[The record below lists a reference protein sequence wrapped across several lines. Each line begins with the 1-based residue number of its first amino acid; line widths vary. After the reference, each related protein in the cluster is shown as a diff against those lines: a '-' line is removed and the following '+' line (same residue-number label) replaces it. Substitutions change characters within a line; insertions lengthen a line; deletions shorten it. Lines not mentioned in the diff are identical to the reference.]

1 MKSRSQPKKEK
12 AVKLY
17 KDKES
22 ELTALLDPLG
32 KNELEI
38 VKSFA
43 EFSDIIE
50 KISDK
55 PDFNVHFKENG
66 ISDIKIQKIG
76 DLNLKDLSIWADTAL
91 ASLSG
96 AAAGVAGGFATSGA
110 ITALVAAFGTASTGT
125 AISTLSGATLTN
137 AILACLGGGSLVI
150 GGGGMALGSLAL
162 GLTTGGI
169 GLLMEEAS

>member
-55 PDFNVHFKENG
+55 PDFNVHFKEMEY
-66 ISDIKIQKIG
+66 
-76 DLNLKDLSIWADTAL
+76 LTLK
-91 ASLSG
+91 
-96 AAAGVAGGFATSGA
+96 FKK
-110 ITALVAAFGTASTGT
+110 
-125 AISTLSGATLTN
+125 
-137 AILACLGGGSLVI
+137 
-150 GGGGMALGSLAL
+150 
-162 GLTTGGI
+162 
-169 GLLMEEAS
+169 

>member
-1 MKSRSQPKKEK
+1 MEANEIKESAQKRKEK

-96 AAAGVAGGFATSGA
+96 AAAGVAGGFAASGGNNSSSCS
-110 ITALVAAFGTASTGT
+110 IWHGIYRDSNFDIKWSRINKRNFSMFGWR
-125 AISTLSGATLTN
+125 
-137 AILACLGGGSLVI
+137 
-150 GGGGMALGSLAL
+150 
-162 GLTTGGI
+162 
-169 GLLMEEAS
+169 

>member
-1 MKSRSQPKKEK
+1 MPLPLIIGAIAGAAATLGAGAGIYGASKIMEANEIKESAQKRKEK

-50 KISDK
+50 KFQISPILMYILRK
-55 PDFNVHFKENG
+55 MEYLTLKFKNWRSKSERF
-66 ISDIKIQKIG
+66 I
-76 DLNLKDLSIWADTAL
+76 NLGRHCFS
-91 ASLSG
+91 
-96 AAAGVAGGFATSGA
+96 
-110 ITALVAAFGTASTGT
+110 
-125 AISTLSGATLTN
+125 
-137 AILACLGGGSLVI
+137 
-150 GGGGMALGSLAL
+150 
-162 GLTTGGI
+162 
-169 GLLMEEAS
+169 

>member
-1 MKSRSQPKKEK
+1 MPLPLIIGAIAGAAATLGAGAGIYGASKIMEANEIKESAQKRKEK
-12 AVKLY
+12 DVKLY

-55 PDFNVHFKENG
+55 PDFNVHFKEMEY
-66 ISDIKIQKIG
+66 
-76 DLNLKDLSIWADTAL
+76 LTLK
-91 ASLSG
+91 
-96 AAAGVAGGFATSGA
+96 FKK
-110 ITALVAAFGTASTGT
+110 
-125 AISTLSGATLTN
+125 
-137 AILACLGGGSLVI
+137 
-150 GGGGMALGSLAL
+150 
-162 GLTTGGI
+162 
-169 GLLMEEAS
+169 

>member
-50 KISDK
+50 KN
-55 PDFNVHFKENG
+55 FR
-66 ISDIKIQKIG
+66 
-76 DLNLKDLSIWADTAL
+76 
-91 ASLSG
+91 
-96 AAAGVAGGFATSGA
+96 
-110 ITALVAAFGTASTGT
+110 
-125 AISTLSGATLTN
+125 
-137 AILACLGGGSLVI
+137 
-150 GGGGMALGSLAL
+150 
-162 GLTTGGI
+162 
-169 GLLMEEAS
+169 

>member
-1 MKSRSQPKKEK
+1 MEANEIKESAQKEK

-50 KISDK
+50 KFQISPILMYILRK
-55 PDFNVHFKENG
+55 MEYLTLKFKNRRSKSERF
-66 ISDIKIQKIG
+66 I
-76 DLNLKDLSIWADTAL
+76 NLGRHCFS
-91 ASLSG
+91 
-96 AAAGVAGGFATSGA
+96 
-110 ITALVAAFGTASTGT
+110 
-125 AISTLSGATLTN
+125 
-137 AILACLGGGSLVI
+137 
-150 GGGGMALGSLAL
+150 
-162 GLTTGGI
+162 
-169 GLLMEEAS
+169 

>member
-50 KISDK
+50 KKFQISPILMYILRKMDYLTLK
-55 PDFNVHFKENG
+55 FK
-66 ISDIKIQKIG
+66 K
-76 DLNLKDLSIWADTAL
+76 
-91 ASLSG
+91 
-96 AAAGVAGGFATSGA
+96 
-110 ITALVAAFGTASTGT
+110 
-125 AISTLSGATLTN
+125 
-137 AILACLGGGSLVI
+137 
-150 GGGGMALGSLAL
+150 
-162 GLTTGGI
+162 
-169 GLLMEEAS
+169 